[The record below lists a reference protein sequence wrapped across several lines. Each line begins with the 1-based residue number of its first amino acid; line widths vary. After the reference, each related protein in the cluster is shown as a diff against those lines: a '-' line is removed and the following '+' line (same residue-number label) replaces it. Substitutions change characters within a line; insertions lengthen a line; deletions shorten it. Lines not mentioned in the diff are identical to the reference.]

1 MHAKSATDGENQAR
15 HNASVMDT
23 SPAYWPSGR
32 RRKMFRPLKQS
43 TTIRL
48 DADVLDWLKAG
59 GKGYQTRMNAILREA
74 MRNDLS

>member
-1 MHAKSATDGENQAR
+1 MKASAGASEQVRQAPPAGEVDPTVWR
-15 HNASVMDT
+15 HSL
-23 SPAYWPSGR
+23 
-32 RRKMFRPLKQS
+32 RRKMFRPVKRS

-74 MRNDLS
+74 MRRDLS